1 MVQDIEQ
8 TIIWPAILKCSGDDE
23 LIYIASEEKWHD
35 EEGLH
40 LARYHETDVL
50 IDSSG
55 AVFSLLSKQGKHI
68 NPEFLDKRMS
78 LEDVLELV
86 KAHAAQ
92 QASCCVAKLFAP
104 TIHEALTIVELFGEE

>member
-1 MVQDIEQ
+1 MVQDKDNS
-8 TIIWPAILKCSGDDE
+8 IIWPAVLKCSGDDE
-23 LIYIASEEKWHD
+23 LIYIASEEKWHK
-35 EEGLH
+35 EEELH
-40 LARYHETDVL
+40 LASYNETDVL

-68 NPEFLDKRMS
+68 KPEFRDERMS

-104 TIHEALTIVELFGEE
+104 TIHEAFTIVELFGE